1 MDYMDCKAFILPILA
16 ALCLSGCES
25 VNGSASLTEGLS
37 ETDTFA
43 DTFDNTATVSATDTR
58 ITSPEDSPEAISAR
72 PTVTFAPAETEP
84 VKRKTAAKAE
94 ETAAV
99 PLAENQ
105 IEYTCKKYSVLMEF
119 TGADSMSLYPK
130 AVSRTVYTEKY
141 YVLHS
146 KITVTNFS
154 EKDFDFYTFGM
165 YINGSNKDNRGTLHP
180 TAVSDTELAQAE
192 AIYTVEPGEAVS
204 FDVDFVGQEVC
215 IDYAEKI
222 AYQAS
227 HAAADN
233 DKSYSAKASF
243 ELSKRSAVKKAV
255 SAARNADTDN
265 TPAEGNNLPQE

>member
-1 MDYMDCKAFILPILA
+1 MDCKAFILPILPMLA
-16 ALCLSGCES
+16 ALCLCGCA
-25 VNGSASLTEGLS
+25 NGPASPEGEFY
-37 ETDTFA
+37 ETDTLA
-43 DTFDNTATVSATDTR
+43 DTAADTIADTAADTR
-58 ITSPEDSPEAISAR
+58 ITSPEESPEAISAR

-84 VKRKTAAKAE
+84 VKRKTSAAKTE

-105 IEYTCKKYSVLMEF
+105 IEYTCKDYSVLMEF

-130 AVSRTVYTEKY
+130 AVSRTVYTDKY

-165 YINGSNKDNRGTLHP
+165 YINGSNKNNRGTLHP
-180 TAVSDTELAQAE
+180 TIVSDTELAQAE
-192 AIYTVEPGEAVS
+192 AVYTVEPGEAVS
-204 FDVDFVGQEVC
+204 FEVDFVGNEFC

-227 HAAADN
+227 RAADYN
-233 DKSYSAKASF
+233 DNSYSAKAGF
-243 ELSKRSAVKKAV
+243 EISKRSAVKKAV
-255 SAARNADTDN
+255 SAARNADS
-265 TPAEGNNLPQE
+265 TPAERNIVNQEK

>member
-16 ALCLSGCES
+16 ALCLCGCAS
-25 VNGSASLTEGLS
+25 TDGSFALTEGLS
-37 ETDTFA
+37 ETDTVA
-43 DTFDNTATVSATDTR
+43 VSAAVSATETR
-58 ITSPEDSPEAISAR
+58 ITSPEESPEAISAR

-105 IEYTCKKYSVLMEF
+105 IEYTCKNYSVLMEF

-154 EKDFDFYTFGM
+154 ENDFDFYTFGM
-165 YINGSNKDNRGTLHP
+165 YINGSNKNNRGTLHP
-180 TAVSDTELAQAE
+180 TVVSDTELAQAE
-192 AIYTVEPGEAVS
+192 AVYTVEPGKAVS
-204 FDVDFVGQEVC
+204 FDVDFVGHEVC

-227 HAAADN
+227 LAAVDN

-243 ELSKRSAVKKAV
+243 ELSKRSAVKRAV

-265 TPAEGNNLPQE
+265 TPAEGNIAKQE